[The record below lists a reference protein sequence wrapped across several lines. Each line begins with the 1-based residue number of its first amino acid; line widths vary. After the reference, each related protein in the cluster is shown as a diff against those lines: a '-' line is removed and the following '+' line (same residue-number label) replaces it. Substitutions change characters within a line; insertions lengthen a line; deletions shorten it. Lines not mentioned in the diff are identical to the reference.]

1 MWRIIHLNTPL
12 QQALEEAAAL
22 SSHDLIRVWL
32 KSAIAKVAE
41 SNDPSAALS
50 RQEFVDDIAITSMT
64 RLWDVGKSEPIKVGK
79 ASPTE
84 GALPSALYFALKYRP
99 PTTRSPFSTAFEYSY
114 SKGHLEVSPRSRR
127 YHDNFEKAI
136 IANANVGGDSAAR
149 GIVIGMLLGAAGSW
163 QLDASHRWVAG
174 LNSMQEVQALISEF
188 SNLPTDL

>member
-32 KSAIAKVAE
+32 KSAIAKVSE
-41 SNDPSAALS
+41 SNDPSTALS

-99 PTTRSPFSTAFEYSY
+99 PATRSPFSAAFAYSY
-114 SKGHLEVSPRSRR
+114 SKRFLDHPLR
-127 YHDNFEKAI
+127 YHNNFEKAI

-149 GIVIGMLLGAAGSW
+149 GIVIGMLLGAADGW
-163 QLDASHRWVAG
+163 QLGASHRWVTG
-174 LNSMQEVQALISEF
+174 LNSMQEVQSLMSEL

>member
-41 SNDPSAALS
+41 SNDPSTALS

-84 GALPSALYFALKYRP
+84 GALPSALYFALKYRS
-99 PTTRSPFSTAFEYSY
+99 PTTRSPLSTAFAYSCY
-114 SKGHLEVSPRSRR
+114 ASNDTLKSHPFLADTATTSR
-127 YHDNFEKAI
+127 K
-136 IANANVGGDSAAR
+136 
-149 GIVIGMLLGAAGSW
+149 L
-163 QLDASHRWVAG
+163 
-174 LNSMQEVQALISEF
+174 
-188 SNLPTDL
+188 